1 MGEHYEWY
9 FVIAIIFMGLGGAKR
24 WGKATKGGGEI
35 LMGAGVDSSRPHGPA
50 SLPELYLLIL
60 LFQPLFHL

>member
-1 MGEHYEWY
+1 
-9 FVIAIIFMGLGGAKR
+9 MGLGGAKR
-24 WGKATKGGGEI
+24 WGKATKGGGGGGI
-35 LMGAGVDSSRPHGPA
+35 LMVAGVDPSRPHGSA